1 VAGRGLEDALSVGR
15 RINSEGILLTL
26 DHLGESV
33 TSLEEAAQARDVY
46 LQVLSA
52 IHENGVQGNVSLKLT
67 QFGLDLSA
75 EECRRNVGLLAARAA
90 ELRSFVRIDMESSE
104 YTERTLEIVE
114 TLHQQYGCVGTV
126 IQAYLYRSRKDIERL
141 CARRIRVRLCKGAY
155 LEPPMAAFPQKADV
169 DRNYIDLMKL
179 LLDQGEYPAIAT
191 HDERMIQ
198 QTKAYATERG
208 ISKDRFEFQMLYGIR
223 RDLQRQMVAE
233 GYRLRLYVP
242 FGKAWYPYLMRRLA
256 ERPANVFFLA
266 RHFFRQ

>member
-1 VAGRGLEDALSVGR
+1 
-15 RINSEGILLTL
+15 
-26 DHLGESV
+26 
-33 TSLEEAAQARDVY
+33 
-46 LQVLSA
+46 
-52 IHENGVQGNVSLKLT
+52 
-67 QFGLDLSA
+67 
-75 EECRRNVGLLAARAA
+75 
-90 ELRSFVRIDMESSE
+90 
-104 YTERTLEIVE
+104 
-114 TLHQQYGCVGTV
+114 
-126 IQAYLYRSRKDIERL
+126 
-141 CARRIRVRLCKGAY
+141 
-155 LEPPMAAFPQKADV
+155 MAAFPQKADV

-208 ISKDRFEFQMLYGIR
+208 ISKDRFEFQMIYGIR